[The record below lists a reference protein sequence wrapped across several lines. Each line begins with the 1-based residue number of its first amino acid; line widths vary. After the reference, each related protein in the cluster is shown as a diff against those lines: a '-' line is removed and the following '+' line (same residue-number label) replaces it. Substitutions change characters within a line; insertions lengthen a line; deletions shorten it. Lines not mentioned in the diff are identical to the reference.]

1 MDWNRAVSTAI
12 SYPYTIDAYGVVK
25 YTNDINKIYTDR
37 LLTLLSTNIGQ
48 RPMLQ
53 EYGTD
58 LAGALFEN
66 QGNFQAAVNQTIRQA
81 VARWIPDIE
90 ISDIK
95 IGDIGQDGN
104 ADVTVIVTLPTST
117 LTSLTVSTSSFN
129 ADGTITR

>member
-1 MDWNRAVSTAI
+1 MSTAI
-12 SYPYTIDAYGVVK
+12 SYPYNIDAYGVVK
-25 YTNDINKIYTDR
+25 YSTDINKIYTDR
-37 LLTLLSTNIGQ
+37 VLTLLSTNVGQ

-53 EYGTD
+53 DYGTD

-66 QGNFQAAVNQTIRQA
+66 QGNFQAAVNQAIRQA
-81 VARWIPDIE
+81 IARWIPDID

-95 IGDIGQDGN
+95 IGDIGQDGH
-104 ADVTVIVTLPTST
+104 ADVTVTLTLPTST